1 MLGTAY
7 LAGAKYHKKPEKLDS
22 MPLLK
27 YKRLAHKN
35 ALAAKKNFERWG
47 FDEEKRSR
55 HGRHLASQGFS
66 AWLDCQ
72 QEQQDA
78 CPELD
83 TEDKAYWRCYSV
95 DDGCDSEVVNAP
107 GWYDCFWMGECPEEP
122 VPLTESFEDE
132 IEEQPSTATA
142 EGDTAEGAG
151 EDVAEATTTSEGVA
165 EDAGT
170 DVGTTEDAAE
180 EASAESNP
188 GASGEGTSSEI
199 PAPEE

>member
-66 AWLDCQ
+66 TWLDCQ

-142 EGDTAEGAG
+142 EGAG

-165 EDAGT
+165 EDAAT

-180 EASAESNP
+180 EASRESNP
-188 GASGEGTSSEI
+188 GASGDGTSSEI
-199 PAPEE
+199 PVPEE

>member
-1 MLGTAY
+1 MRFTVSILLGTAY

-95 DDGCDSEVVNAP
+95 DDGCNSEVVNAP
-107 GWYDCFWMGECPEEP
+107 GWYDCFWKGECPEEP
-122 VPLTESFEDE
+122 APLTESFEDE

-142 EGDTAEGAG
+142 EGAG
-151 EDVAEATTTSEGVA
+151 
-165 EDAGT
+165 
-170 DVGTTEDAAE
+170 
-180 EASAESNP
+180 
-188 GASGEGTSSEI
+188 
-199 PAPEE
+199 